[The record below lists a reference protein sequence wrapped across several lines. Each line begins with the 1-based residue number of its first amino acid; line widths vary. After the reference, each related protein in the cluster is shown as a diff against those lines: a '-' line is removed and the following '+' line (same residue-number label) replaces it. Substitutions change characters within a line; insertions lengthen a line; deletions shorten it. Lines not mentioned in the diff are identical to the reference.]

1 MDFYTHIKNR
11 CIILADSAIISYVTY
26 SIYSSCIVEIMSVVN
41 SRSIIYLFWPAVPLV
56 LCVPTAVYFV
66 FLFMSAFFS
75 RTLKPNKILH
85 RGMNIALG
93 YGVVV
98 TVLGVVI
105 SIIIPFNLFSTGYV
119 YCQGGGPFSGIMYT
133 KNESVCE
140 QVKIIWDSKDKGVK
154 EIKELNDKLD
164 AIQPHQ

>member
-1 MDFYTHIKNR
+1 
-11 CIILADSAIISYVTY
+11 
-26 SIYSSCIVEIMSVVN
+26 
-41 SRSIIYLFWPAVPLV
+41 
-56 LCVPTAVYFV
+56 
-66 FLFMSAFFS
+66 
-75 RTLKPNKILH
+75 
-85 RGMNIALG
+85 MNIALG
-93 YGVVV
+93 YGVIV

-133 KNESVCE
+133 KNESICE